1 MLEDSLDDG
10 SEHVDDEARSGVVRA
25 VLREELADLR
35 RGLIVFEQR
44 GEGHDDLLRDLTTEP
59 LLALVSGGERK
70 KLFRW
75 EKKKSSL

>member
-10 SEHVDDEARSGVVRA
+10 REHVDDETRSGVVRA

-44 GEGHDDLLRDLTTEP
+44 GESHDDLLRDLTTEP
-59 LLALVSGGERK
+59 FLALVSGGERK
-70 KLFRW
+70 KLFR
-75 EKKKSSL
+75 